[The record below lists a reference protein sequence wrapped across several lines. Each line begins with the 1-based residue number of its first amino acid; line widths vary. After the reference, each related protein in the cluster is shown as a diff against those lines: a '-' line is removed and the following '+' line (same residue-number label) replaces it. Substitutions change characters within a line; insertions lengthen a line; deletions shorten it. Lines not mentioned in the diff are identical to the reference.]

1 MSDENCWLEK
11 KQLIGPDCIGEEIH
25 LMYIVQCYCK
35 SINFVNTICLS
46 DCDKVYECRLK
57 IILFKLTNLD
67 NMILWCC
74 SALFL

>member
-35 SINFVNTICLS
+35 SINFVNTIFFYLIVIKFMS
-46 DCDKVYECRLK
+46 IGSK
-57 IILFKLTNLD
+57 
-67 NMILWCC
+67 
-74 SALFL
+74 